1 MIKKLLLLLLILR
14 VLAPISYITWVA
26 LRDSKFWH
34 NFLKGITTER
44 LSAPPQGG
52 HNIVHAY

>member
-34 NFLKGITTER
+34 NFLQGINTH
-44 LSAPPQGG
+44 AIVGDPQGG
-52 HNIVHAY
+52 